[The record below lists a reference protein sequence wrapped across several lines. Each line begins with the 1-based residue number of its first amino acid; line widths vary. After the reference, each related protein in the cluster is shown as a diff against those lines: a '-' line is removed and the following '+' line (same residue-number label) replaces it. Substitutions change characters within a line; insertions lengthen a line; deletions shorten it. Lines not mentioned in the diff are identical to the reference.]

1 MALKEL
7 LKRGIGKLLKNKK
20 TDPVNRLKPVEYG
33 MVSESPKLKHLM
45 NSVESDPTLYFNAF
59 AIEVTPAMKYT
70 QKLYKKEGGLVVD
83 MFKTL

>member
-1 MALKEL
+1 MRL
-7 LKRGIGKLLKNKK
+7 LKLLQ
-20 TDPVNRLKPVEYG
+20 TGE
-33 MVSESPKLKHLM
+33 
-45 NSVESDPTLYFNAF
+45 FNAF

>member
-33 MVSESPKLKHLM
+33 MVSDEIVK
-45 NSVESDPTLYFNAF
+45 VIADGR
-59 AIEVTPAMKYT
+59 I
-70 QKLYKKEGGLVVD
+70 
-83 MFKTL
+83 